1 MTMRRLLAI
10 FAALMLALPP
20 VSVRAQVEGG
30 LDASLGGVMLPKAL
44 NNLGLQIGAKCDVI
58 ETASDGSIAAS
69 SNSFT
74 STAITFKASDVG
86 KYIVIAGAGAAGAPL
101 ATTITAVSG
110 HTATLA
116 ATATTAVPN
125 LSLEDTAVLAA
136 GTGYVPAQTITLAGG
151 THTTAAI
158 TTIDLTQVV
167 SATVAAGGSG
177 GTDGTKTVTGT
188 TGTTIGT
195 GGYFTASVTVSGGAI
210 TAVLSINTPA
220 GAGLY
225 STNPTSLTVEP
236 VTGDSLTG
244 AQLNIV
250 MGVAQ
255 AHPTTAGVYSVSA
268 ATLTQASSSGSGAGA
283 TFTATFNHADWY
295 YGSDDGATINT
306 ALGGAVYNASFLLPS
321 GGCGHSVPI
330 VLPNP
335 QPWGNPILRG
345 QGRGITTLYPLT
357 SIAESVDTGTAYSRG
372 GGLFDLTVNAYK
384 LATYGVLARRGT
396 SMEFRN
402 VEVKNALT
410 AEWADGTGAGGNYFS
425 DIEGW
430 TEPGI
435 FPPALRSTYNLYFR
449 YSTDD
454 VIIGSTFHN
463 AATANIYD
471 AAAANKYLGNHT
483 FGYPFNNQATY
494 GVETVY
500 GNITLSGHEFDGAAT
515 AQLKIDGGSAVMA
528 SGIMQ
533 FNGLIGQTYGTE
545 IATGLSNINLAGI
558 TFNQSGPSNTFTAA
572 QAVVLDGTAPTQS
585 ILTNYPGFGGLLI
598 GGALTVNGGA
608 NSYISGFM
616 SFGDSA
622 SQIGSGP
629 VTIRR
634 TTNGFA
640 GASIYNGS
648 SGTAATSGLFFG
660 NTTST
665 TEATIALNGGSF
677 GGGNGANALN
687 ISGAAGVFLQ
697 YGLTNGL
704 NIGSGGSVTMP
715 AVTTGTNAD
724 FACFAAGGVMTLQT
738 SACTISSLR
747 FKLGWGLYKD
757 DPLATLARFDVGTF
771 RMAHQEHN
779 PDHANASR
787 LQIGLNA
794 ENVAKIEPRCA
805 VYEPDGVTPK
815 SYRQECLIGIL
826 VAGMQAQ
833 QREIEAL
840 KARRH

>member
-20 VSVRAQVEGG
+20 VPARAQVEGG

-58 ETASDGSIAAS
+58 ETSSDGSIAAS
-69 SNSFT
+69 SSSFT

-125 LSLEDTAVLAA
+125 LSLEDTAVATAQSGA
-136 GTGYVPAQTITLAGG
+136 GSYAVGDTITLAGG

-158 TTIDLTQVV
+158 TTIDLTKVV

-210 TAVLSINTPA
+210 TAVLSINTPT

-236 VTGDSLTG
+236 VTGDSLSG

-268 ATLTQASSSGSGAGA
+268 ATLTQASSSGSGTGA

-295 YGSDDGATINT
+295 YGSDDGAVINT
-306 ALGGAVYNASFLLPS
+306 ALGGTAYNASFLLPS

-430 TEPGI
+430 TEPNV

-471 AAAANKYLGNHT
+471 AAAQNKYIGGHT
-483 FGYPFNNQATY
+483 FGYPFNNLATY
-494 GVETVY
+494 GVETVF
-500 GNITLSGHEFDGAAT
+500 GGITLSGHEFDGAAT
-515 AQLKIDGGSAVMA
+515 AQLKIDGGSDVVA
-528 SGIMQ
+528 SGTMQ

-558 TFNQSGPSNTFTAA
+558 IFNQGGPSNTVTAA

-585 ILTNYPGFGGLLI
+585 ILANYPGFGGLLI
-598 GGALTVNGGA
+598 GGALTVNGF
-608 NSYISGFM
+608 NSYM
-616 SFGDSA
+616 QSFATIGDTNGSLNSA
-622 SQIGSGP
+622 
-629 VTIRR
+629 TLTLRR
-634 TTNGFA
+634 STNGFSGLEIYNDNLGTTATAALRIDNGGASPALFALNGRSFSGGNGA
-640 GASIYNGS
+640 GALNLSNAAGIFFGTSALVPTHIGS
-648 SGTAATSGLFFG
+648 AQATAPALTSCGTGSPAIVGTDTAGTVTMGTAATGCIITFNVAYTGAPHCTVTWRATPLVSQSYTVSNAAITL
-660 NTTST
+660 TQTST
-665 TEATIALNGGSF
+665 SGDLVDYTCIAP
-677 GGGNGANALN
+677 
-687 ISGAAGVFLQ
+687 
-697 YGLTNGL
+697 
-704 NIGSGGSVTMP
+704 SGG
-715 AVTTGTNAD
+715 
-724 FACFAAGGVMTLQT
+724 
-738 SACTISSLR
+738 
-747 FKLGWGLYKD
+747 
-757 DPLATLARFDVGTF
+757 
-771 RMAHQEHN
+771 
-779 PDHANASR
+779 
-787 LQIGLNA
+787 
-794 ENVAKIEPRCA
+794 
-805 VYEPDGVTPK
+805 
-815 SYRQECLIGIL
+815 
-826 VAGMQAQ
+826 
-833 QREIEAL
+833 
-840 KARRH
+840 